1 MSEFKT
7 ESHSEELE
15 FIFNQ
20 DVKTFENEM
29 NRNSAILRDLKA
41 YYRLLKRKVSAS
53 FAKKLPQNFTNILYL
68 TLDCPTYT
76 KNSSRLDSP
85 FEYIDLMRRQYPE
98 NDIRIL
104 IPIINE
110 SQKPEGRALVKFSFF
125 VQNRM
130 AEAVVYKFP
139 KNNENIQVY
148 GILSSAFSN
157 CKNVSEISRFHYLVP
172 FMKAVQTAV
181 KKLRIDN
188 FMPNIIHAEN
198 IPFFL
203 GSELEKC
210 SLGNIKVLQS
220 IKDFTQIDIAKTEAF
235 WAAINIA
242 DKSAMQKIC
251 NDKVIKKLV
260 ASLFKLHN
268 AKRFA
273 QMNVCLRFIYKNYYK
288 FRKFIDKGEDIE
300 ENVIFSKLND
310 RILQIFPQMRYGE
323 DSYFNPYMHTLKCA
337 DYWTVM
343 SETYYNEVF
352 NNPQL
357 SGNMYPQIVKTKEK
371 SNYLSYG
378 LNTDKYGLKA
388 PRETYYPFNSE
399 NFRDYRSK
407 NKTAILKE
415 FSAERIKTNF
425 VDPTL
430 FDDEEVTIIGSLDS
444 FYDSPLL
451 FAHTTPEI
459 FANGVDIL
467 FNTVLKLFELHKSF
481 QVIICI
487 KDGLKVGFIKSWIE
501 FLQKNKYIQGKW
513 VFIDGKINLSKFYAS
528 SDMTLIPRRSNLN
541 TSEHFLAMHYGCVP
555 VVSRNGILND
565 TISDIFDDITN
576 GCGLKTKKS
585 LLAEEDAN
593 ELFLAPVT
601 KALHIIQHNPS
612 SWNLLV
618 KNCLLKDCDWSF
630 EILEK
635 YNQIYKELL

>member
-15 FIFNQ
+15 FIFNK
-20 DVKTFENEM
+20 DVTNLENEM
-29 NRNSAILRDLKA
+29 NRNSVILRDLKA
-41 YYRLLKRKVSAS
+41 YYRFLKRKVSAT
-53 FAKKLPQNFTNILYL
+53 FAKKLSQNFTNILYL
-68 TLDCPTYT
+68 TLDCPPYT
-76 KNSSRLDSP
+76 QNSLRLDSP
-85 FEYIDLMRRQYPE
+85 LEYIDLMRKQYPE
-98 NDIRIL
+98 NDIRVL

-110 SQKPEGRALVKFSFF
+110 SQKPVGRAIFRFSFF
-125 VQNRM
+125 AQNRM
-130 AEAVVYKFP
+130 VQAIIYKFP

-148 GILSSAFSN
+148 GIYSPSFSL

-172 FMKAVQTAV
+172 FMKAVQIAV

-188 FMPNIIHAEN
+188 FVPNIIHAEN

-203 GSELEKC
+203 GTELGKY
-210 SLGNIKVLQS
+210 SSGNIKILQT

-235 WAAINIA
+235 WAAVNIA

-260 ASLFKLHN
+260 AALFKLHN

-273 QMNVCLRFIYKNYYK
+273 QMNVCLRFVYKNYYK

-300 ENVIFSKLND
+300 ENVIFNKLNE

-323 DSYFNPYMHTLKCA
+323 DSYFNPYLQTLKRA
-337 DYWTVM
+337 DFWTVV
-343 SETYYNEVF
+343 SETYYKEVF
-352 NNPQL
+352 ENPQI
-357 SGNMYPQIVKTKEK
+357 SGNMYLQIIKTKEK
-371 SNYLSYG
+371 SDYISCG
-378 LNTDKYGLKA
+378 INTDKYRLKS
-388 PRETYYPFNSE
+388 PKDTYYPFNPE
-399 NFRDYRSK
+399 NFREYRGK

-415 FSAERIKTNF
+415 FSADRIKTNF
-425 VDPTL
+425 IDPTL
-430 FDDEEVTIIGSLDS
+430 FDDDEVTIIGSLDS

-451 FAHTTPEI
+451 FAHVAPDI

-481 QVIICI
+481 QVIISI
-487 KDGLKVGFIKSWIE
+487 KDGLKLGFIKSWIE
-501 FLQKNKYIQGKW
+501 FLQKNKYIAGRW

-528 SDMTLIPRRSNLN
+528 SDMTLIPRRSNLS
-541 TSEHFLAMHYGCVP
+541 TVEHFLAMHYGCVP
-555 VVSRNGILND
+555 VASRCGILND

-576 GCGLKTKKS
+576 GCGLKTKQS
-585 LLAEEDAN
+585 LMTEEDAN
-593 ELFLAPVT
+593 ELFLAPVM
-601 KALHIIQHNPS
+601 KALHIFQHNPS

-618 KNCLLKDCDWSF
+618 KNCLLKDCDWNF

-635 YNQIYKELL
+635 YNRIYKDLL